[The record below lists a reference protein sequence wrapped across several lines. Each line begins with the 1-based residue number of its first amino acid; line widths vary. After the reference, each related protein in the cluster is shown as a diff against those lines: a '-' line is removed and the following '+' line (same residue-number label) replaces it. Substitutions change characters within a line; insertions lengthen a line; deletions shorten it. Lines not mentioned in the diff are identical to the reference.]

1 MVKEEPETEVQLA
14 MIEGLQEGMAN
25 GTTHTYIPPPTHT
38 HTPPHPPP
46 SHPIHTRCIQE
57 GIYGGAAGYIHIYIY
72 WLTAGGN
79 MCLGKPET
87 VNDVLEALRVVMG
100 EVMERCQKVL

>member
-1 MVKEEPETEVQLA
+1 
-14 MIEGLQEGMAN
+14 
-25 GTTHTYIPPPTHT
+25 
-38 HTPPHPPP
+38 
-46 SHPIHTRCIQE
+46 
-57 GIYGGAAGYIHIYIY
+57 
-72 WLTAGGN
+72 